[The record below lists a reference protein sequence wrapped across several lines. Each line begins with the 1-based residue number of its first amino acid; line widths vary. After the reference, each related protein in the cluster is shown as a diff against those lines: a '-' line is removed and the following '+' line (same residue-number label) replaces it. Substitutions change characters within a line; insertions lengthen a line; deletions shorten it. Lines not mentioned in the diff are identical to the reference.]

1 MARLI
6 KLICIDMK
14 KCQIFLQRYLLLYCL
29 VMPNVSLALP
39 SFNEVRAQ
47 WQPSSTMILDRHGQP
62 LQRVRVDKQ
71 AQRLDWVNLED
82 ISPALLH
89 ALLISEDKRFYQHS
103 GVDWSGVAAA
113 AWGNLW
119 NNKTRGASTLT
130 MQLTGLLDD
139 DLKARYKNRSAWQ
152 KIGQSWSASWLE
164 NHWTKAQ
171 ILEAYLN
178 LVSFRG
184 ELVGLSAMSMGLFD
198 KLPSGLNALESAV
211 AAALIRAPN
220 AGVDQVAKRA
230 CKILQETKPDD
241 TTACPRVQL
250 QTRTWLMTKKAR
262 ENSDA
267 MSVQWA
273 PHFSQKILA
282 RERVDSNAVA
292 KGHHRLSKDTST
304 ALMSTIDGDLQRY
317 AAAVL
322 RRHLLELAPRNVQDG
337 ALVVLDNRSG
347 DILAWIGSSGHLSAA
362 PEVDGVTALRQ
373 AGSTLK
379 PFLYQLA
386 LQERWLTAA
395 SLIDDSP
402 LDLQTASG
410 LYVPQ
415 NYGKDFKGLV
425 SLRSA
430 LGSSLNIPA
439 VRTLEMVTPQ
449 RLRDRLV
456 DLGLSSLV
464 EDGDYYGYSLA
475 LGSADVRLLDLTNAY
490 RVLANGGLYSPPRY
504 LLSDAM
510 PLARE
515 KNNVPKKGILT
526 AQWVRKVDAA
536 SSFIIT
542 DILSDRVARAQTFG
556 FESVLST
563 PYWSAVKTG
572 TSKDMR
578 DNWVIGF
585 SQAYT
590 VGVWVGNATGEP
602 MWDVSGMHGAAP
614 IWAAV
619 LGYLDARQPSSQ
631 KQNRHM
637 PPAGV
642 VQRQIS
648 YDDHIE
654 ASRQEWFLSGTERT
668 HIAIK
673 DRQEH
678 DQQAGIVTPLHGSTY
693 ALDPDVPA
701 THQRMLWRSR
711 GILKAQ
717 WWLNGKH
724 IGTGRDL
731 SWFPIPGQHQLA
743 LRDNQGKVIEQI
755 RFTVR
760 GAILKSATLPSTST
774 NP

>member
-1 MARLI
+1 
-6 KLICIDMK
+6 MK
-14 KCQIFLQRYLLLYCL
+14 KCQIFLQRYFLLYFL
-29 VMPNVSLALP
+29 VIPNVSSALP

-47 WQPSSTMILDRHGQP
+47 WQPSDVMILDRQGKP
-62 LQRVRVDKQ
+62 LQRLRIDKQ
-71 AQRLDWVNLED
+71 AQRLEWVKLED
-82 ISPALLH
+82 VSPALLH
-89 ALLISEDKRFYQHS
+89 ALLVSEDKRFYQHS
-103 GVDWSGVAAA
+103 GVDWPGVAAA

-119 NNKTRGASTLT
+119 SNKTRGASTLT
-130 MQLTGLLDD
+130 MQLTGLLDE
-139 DLKARYKNRSAWQ
+139 DLKARHKNRSAWQ

-198 KLPSGLNALESAV
+198 KSPNGLNALESAV

-220 AGVDQVAKRA
+220 AAVDQVAKRA

-241 TTACPRVQL
+241 TAACLQVQL
-250 QTRTWLMTKKAR
+250 QTRTWLMSKKSR
-262 ENSDA
+262 EHSA
-267 MSVQWA
+267 LISAQWA
-273 PHFSQKILA
+273 PHFAQKLLV
-282 RERVDSNAVA
+282 RERVDSNAA
-292 KGHHRLSKDTST
+292 EKGHRPPSKNTSA
-304 ALMSTIDGDLQRY
+304 ALISTIDGDLQRY
-317 AAAVL
+317 AAVVL

-337 ALVVLDNRSG
+337 AIVVLDNRSG
-347 DILAWIGSSGHLSAA
+347 DILAWIGSSGQLSTA

-475 LGSADVRLLDLTNAY
+475 LGSADVRLLDLANAY
-490 RVLANGGLYSPPRY
+490 RVLANGGLYSLPRY
-504 LLSDAM
+504 LLHDAM
-510 PLARE
+510 PLVAGE
-515 KNNVPKKGILT
+515 KNNVARKGGAT
-526 AQWVRKVDAA
+526 TQWIRKVDAA

-585 SQAYT
+585 SQTYT

-619 LGYLDARQPSSQ
+619 LGYLEAHQSSAK
-631 KQNRHM
+631 KQNMRI

-642 VQRQIS
+642 VRRQIS
-648 YDDHIE
+648 YDDYIE
-654 ASRQEWFLSGTERT
+654 ASRPEWFLSGTERT
-668 HIAIK
+668 HIALK
-673 DRQEH
+673 DRQEK
-678 DQQAGIVTPLHGSTY
+678 DQQAGIVTPLHGSIY
-693 ALDPDVPA
+693 ALDPDIPVA
-701 THQRMLWRSR
+701 HQRMLWRSR
-711 GILKAQ
+711 GVLKAQ

-724 IGTGRDL
+724 MGDGRDF
-731 SWFPIPGQHQLA
+731 SWFPMPGQHQLT
-743 LRDNQGKVIEQI
+743 LRDSQGKVIEQI

-760 GAILKSATLPSTST
+760 GAVLKSATLPSTSA

>member
-1 MARLI
+1 MQNL
-6 KLICIDMK
+6 
-14 KCQIFLQRYLLLYCL
+14 LQRYLLLCFL
-29 VMPNVSLALP
+29 VMPNLGWALP

-47 WQPSSTMILDRHGQP
+47 WQPSDVMILDRQGKP
-62 LQRVRVDKQ
+62 LQRLRIDTQ
-71 AQRLDWVNLED
+71 AQRLEWVKLED
-82 ISPALLH
+82 VSPALLH
-89 ALLISEDKRFYQHS
+89 ALLVSEDKRFYQHS

-119 NNKTRGASTLT
+119 SNKTRGASTLT
-130 MQLTGLLDD
+130 MQLTGLLDE
-139 DLKARYKNRSAWQ
+139 DLKARHKNRSAWQ

-198 KLPSGLNALESAV
+198 KLPSGLNAAESAV

-220 AGVDQVAKRA
+220 ATVDQVAKRA

-241 TTACPRVQL
+241 TAVCPRVQL
-250 QTRTWLMTKKAR
+250 QTRTWLMTKKSR
-262 ENSDA
+262 EHSA
-267 MSVQWA
+267 LMSAQWA
-273 PHFSQKILA
+273 PHFAQKILA
-282 RERVDSNAVA
+282 RERVDSNAAA
-292 KGHHRLSKDTST
+292 KEHRPPSKNTSA
-304 ALMSTIDGDLQRY
+304 ALISTIDGDLQRY
-317 AAAVL
+317 AATVL

-337 ALVVLDNRSG
+337 AIIVLDNRSG
-347 DILAWIGSSGHLSAA
+347 DILAWIGSSGHLSTA

-386 LQERWLTAA
+386 LQQRWLTAA

-475 LGSADVRLLDLTNAY
+475 LGSADVRLLDLANAY
-490 RVLANGGLYSPPRY
+490 RVLANGGLYSSPRY
-504 LLSDAM
+504 LLHDAM
-510 PLARE
+510 PLTAGE
-515 KNNVPKKGILT
+515 KNNVAKKAMPT
-526 AQWVRKVDAA
+526 TQWIRKVDAA

-619 LGYLDARQPSSQ
+619 LGYLEAHQSSEK
-631 KQNRHM
+631 KQNMRI
-637 PPAGV
+637 PPTGV
-642 VQRQIS
+642 VRRQIS

-654 ASRQEWFLSGTERT
+654 ASRPEWFLVGTERT
-668 HIAIK
+668 HIALK
-673 DRQEH
+673 GRQEE

-693 ALDPDVPA
+693 ALDPDIPVA
-701 THQRMLWRSR
+701 HQRMLWRSR
-711 GILKAQ
+711 GVLKAQ

-724 IGTGRDL
+724 IGSGPHL
-731 SWFPIPGQHQLA
+731 SWFPMPGQHQLT
-743 LRDNQGKVIEQI
+743 LRDSQGKVIDQI

-760 GAILKSATLPSTST
+760 GAVLKSATLPSTSA